1 MHDSNVTLIIKPI
14 RLQLTQ
20 TQSTKKEAIIINPQQ
35 KIMFKNSL
43 DEL

>member
-20 TQSTKKEAIIINPQQ
+20 TQCSQNMRHDQHNEY
-35 KIMFKNSL
+35 
-43 DEL
+43 